1 MIYRENNN
9 PLVLTEDAA
18 DAFLESVGVR
28 LFEDEIS
35 INGTLYEG
43 SYGESILEENGIFLY
58 EDGIVLEGKTKEEY
72 EREKAERRASAEEEN
87 RRDFLNADRRAQRT
101 SSSATA
107 LKHAKAKGAKGE
119 EKWDIYDQHDKGKYG
134 YNSATY
140 SDKVSDMTVKRLYD
154 GKPLTAHQA
163 NKLKD
168 SWNRKERRETKK
180 ERRKMYGKTTVQHNS
195 TIFSDIEII

>member
-1 MIYRENNN
+1 MIYRANNN

-18 DAFLESVGVR
+18 DAFLESVGVK
-28 LFEDEIS
+28 LYEDEIS

-43 SYGESILEENGIFLY
+43 AYGESILEANGIFLY

-72 EREKAERRASAEEEN
+72 EREKAEKRASAEEEN
-87 RRDFLNADRRAQRT
+87 HRDFLNADRRAQRT

-119 EKWDIYDQHDKGKYG
+119 EKWNIYDQHDKGKYG
-134 YNSATY
+134 YNSASY
-140 SDKVSDMTVKRLYD
+140 SDKVSDMVVKRLHD

-163 NKLKD
+163 NRLKD
-168 SWNRKERRETKK
+168 SWNRKKRGETKK
-180 ERRKMYGKTTVQHNS
+180 ERRKMYGKKSTNES